1 MPERPS
7 GLLWV
12 IFLAY
17 FTFGMITNV
26 LGVII
31 PEVIKQYDLS
41 LFAAG
46 LLAFSFFLAYGLCSI
61 PTGLLMD
68 RFGAKPLSNSFSRQ
82 WRSILGSGMRIGHT
96 LSQRPQRV
104 EAFGRWPASAI
115 PMIAGVRTEPIGP
128 G

>member
-1 MPERPS
+1 MSERPS

-31 PEVIKQYDLS
+31 PEVIKQYDLN
-41 LFAAG
+41 LFTAG

-68 RFGAKPLSNSFSRQ
+68 RFGAKPLLLTGVALMGFGCLAIVWVQSYA
-82 WRSILGSGMRIGHT
+82 GM
-96 LSQRPQRV
+96 L
-104 EAFGRWPASAI
+104 A
-115 PMIAGVRTEPIGP
+115 MIFAVGVGVTMVQTAGNPLDRKSVV
-128 G
+128 